1 VGARTVAEV
10 DDNMNALGWT
20 LTDDVKRE
28 IDRVF
33 AKYEI
38 DTMPDKWVEN
48 DKRWQNI
55 DPTDW
60 V

>member
-1 VGARTVAEV
+1 
-10 DDNMNALGWT
+10 MNALGWI
-20 LTDDVKRE
+20 LTEDVKRE

-38 DTMPDKWVEN
+38 DTTPDKWVEN
-48 DKRWQNI
+48 DERWQNI